1 MLASL
6 VQSCGSRVGR
16 TFAESRAPRGI
27 RRSGGARSSASCEL
41 GVGWHEA
48 ALDQMPR
55 APARPCWSRSVG
67 AQVIERGVAGSARP
81 GHVGGCAAGLRGREF
96 QQLDAGR
103 PTVRAPRA
111 HPLGLTP
118 RAFHVAVLWARTMVT
133 GAGRSSSWAWGGT
146 GRPAGRT
153 VLPTG
158 RSLPPRQP
166 SDAYRPVPAQR
177 GGEEE
182 EALRTG
188 PSGPRLR
195 LGLHRGRDAWVE
207 RERAIDLAW
216 GAPWVGSGSLGFGL
230 LGVAGLVGAPS
241 SSLPFLGS
249 AGPLGRVG

>member
-1 MLASL
+1 MAWSK
-6 VQSCGSRVGR
+6 GSRTPWKRLV
-16 TFAESRAPRGI
+16 AAWAPRGI

-146 GRPAGRT
+146 GRPAGRSA
-153 VLPTG
+153 G
-158 RSLPPRQP
+158 C
-166 SDAYRPVPAQR
+166 
-177 GGEEE
+177 
-182 EALRTG
+182 
-188 PSGPRLR
+188 
-195 LGLHRGRDAWVE
+195 RGR
-207 RERAIDLAW
+207 IDSSVPSLAQYGHSGDWAAPDVCILGALLAVGGLVGRRQVAW
-216 GAPWVGSGSLGFGL
+216 GALL
-230 LGVAGLVGAPS
+230 LG
-241 SSLPFLGS
+241 
-249 AGPLGRVG
+249 REC